1 MRQLASR
8 ADATVR
14 RYNAMDRSSL
24 IVAAA
29 LGALVIALVGCGFNR
44 QQINHADL
52 PERVAGVVP
61 GRTTLAQLE
70 EMAGGPATA
79 ITPVGDKRLYTYT
92 FGDAKTKGLYLILLN
107 ISKTNSGIDTASF
120 LVNQDN
126 IVEATQV
133 GKNSENLPWEWWAFG
148 D

>member
-1 MRQLASR
+1 MRQSLVSVILLGMLVTA
-8 ADATVR
+8 V
-14 RYNAMDRSSL
+14 SS
-24 IVAAA
+24 
-29 LGALVIALVGCGFNR
+29 CGFNR

-61 GRTTLAQLE
+61 GQTTLAELE
-70 EMAGGPATA
+70 AMAGGPATS
-79 ITPVGDKRLYTYT
+79 ITPVGDDKRLYTYS
-92 FGDAKTKGLYLILLN
+92 FGDAKTKGLYLIILN

-126 IVEATQV
+126 IVEAMQV